1 MKCYPVIIILLL
13 FAACH
18 TKKNVAD
25 NIPRVTVP
33 VQDAADTAGNF
44 FPVTE
49 YLKGQIAEI
58 KTNGITPVDRVTI
71 KGHTDS
77 SWLNSDAKMQ
87 QAFADF
93 LSPVID
99 TANLKKIFIEKKFK
113 DETLNAFTFTYDP
126 ANGAADSFP
135 FRHWDVYVSPDNNKV
150 KRIYLVKQAPGG
162 RMLQMTWQSGKWC
175 KIVTLKNTGDHTE
188 IEKEEKI
195 SLTYDKE

>member
-1 MKCYPVIIILLL
+1 MKCYPVIILFLLL
-13 FAACH
+13 AACH
-18 TKKNVAD
+18 AKKDTVNPPPQSVA
-25 NIPRVTVP
+25 P
-33 VQDAADTAGNF
+33 VADAADTAGNF

-99 TANLKKIFIEKKFK
+99 TANLKKVFSEKKFK

-126 ANGAADSFP
+126 ANAGADSFP

-175 KIVTLKNTGDHTE
+175 KIVTLKTTGDNTE
-188 IEKEEKI
+188 IEKEENI
-195 SLTYDKE
+195 SLAYNKE